1 MAYYEIILRSPNGIM
16 ESKGV
21 YETEEA
27 IAKSNEIRR
36 GLIKKYGSAVAYKYS
51 IHICTVE
58 MGEM

>member
-27 IAKSNEIRR
+27 VSKSNEIRR
-36 GLIKKYGSAVAYKYS
+36 ELAEKYGPAVAYKYG
-51 IHICTVE
+51 IHVCTVE